1 MKDDRVGD
9 AQMIQIDQC
18 LCCTRYEPIFGQVYE
33 VMNDIGVNV
42 AQVLD
47 DLQMSYTN
55 NEEYVRMSRVEEYIN
70 QPRAGKIDLTKV
82 LKDQNN
88 DAAGLDDLWGPG
100 IVMDWSLTP
109 LEEQKPHIN
118 WRQAIDDDGSRL
130 GRLAS
135 WQDVN
140 AGYSSSIGSGPNI
153 TATSNGSVAVT
164 NNNMNNKQAM
174 DSYSG
179 TELKSYIDEGKAIAE
194 QKLDLALTNYTNHG
208 DEVKKAI
215 GNSDDLDVMSVIA
228 AGTAMNNN
236 ENYADIIAK
245 YRATAQRLGTKNPAL
260 IWTAMNTSENIV
272 KMYIDG
278 TLDTYLD
285 PPPEGT
291 EPTVNKPDAD
301 NVTWTEAAEKI
312 KKGIEKEGTSS
323 TNGLSLYP
331 AIVYLSAGMVNSVK
345 TTKFDGAEWGFP
357 FTEATINDDAE
368 KMIVMT
374 APFREIRSNSRGT
387 YQHEGVDL
395 CTADCNERP
404 DKNYAFCAV
413 KDGKVIVAGL
423 DSWCNAIYVAHHDG
437 TFSRYLHCRRVLVN
451 EGDEVQKGQEIGI
464 MGDTGSPGSIHLHLE
479 FGTQNPSNL
488 GYERTT
494 SVENCGI
501 DPFSCWAPPSGSD
514 PVTGKPMW
522 QL

>member
-1 MKDDRVGD
+1 
-9 AQMIQIDQC
+9 
-18 LCCTRYEPIFGQVYE
+18 
-33 VMNDIGVNV
+33 MNDIGVNV

-47 DLQMSYTN
+47 DLQMSYMN
-55 NEEYVRMSRVEEYIN
+55 NEEYVRMSRVEEYVN
-70 QPRAGKIDLTKV
+70 QPKSGKIDLTKV
-82 LKDQNN
+82 LKDQGN
-88 DAAGLDDLWGPG
+88 DAAGLDDIWGPG
-100 IVMDWSLTP
+100 IVMNWSLVP
-109 LEEQKPHIN
+109 LEKQKPHIN

-135 WQDVN
+135 WQDVAAN
-140 AGYSSSIGSGPNI
+140 YSSGSGGNGSGI
-153 TATSNGSVAVT
+153 TASSNGSVAVANT
-164 NNNMNNKQAM
+164 NIKNKQAM

-179 TELKSYIDEGKAIAE
+179 TELRSYIDEGKAIAE
-194 QKLDLALTNYTNHG
+194 QKLDLAITNYTNHS
-208 DEVKKAI
+208 DEVRKLI

-228 AGTAMNNN
+228 AGTVMNNN

-245 YRATAQRLGTKNPAL
+245 YRAIAQRLGTKNPAL
-260 IWTAMNTSENIV
+260 VWTAMNTSENIV

-278 TLDTYLD
+278 TLDAYL
-285 PPPEGT
+285 EGDST
-291 EPTVNKPDAD
+291 TTGGSSSTTDTQPAVNKPDAD

-331 AIVYLSAGMVNSVK
+331 AICYLTAGMVNSIK
-345 TTKFDGAEWGFP
+345 TTKFDGPEWGFP
-357 FTEATINDDAE
+357 FTEATMNDDTE
-368 KMIVMT
+368 KMVVMT
-374 APFREIRSNSRGT
+374 APFREPRQNSRG
-387 YQHEGVDL
+387 YYEHEGVDL

-404 DKNYAFCAV
+404 DKNYPFCAV
-413 KDGKVIVAGL
+413 KDGKVIYAGL
-423 DSWCNAIYVAHHDG
+423 EAWCNAIYVAHYDG

-451 EGDEVQKGQEIGI
+451 EGDEVTKGQDIGI
-464 MGDTGSPGSIHLHLE
+464 MGDTGSPRSIHLHLE

-488 GYERTT
+488 GNERTT

-501 DPFSCWAPPSGSD
+501 DPFSCWAAPTGSD